1 MNEQLPTSAPAE
13 RNKAPILAVLS
24 AAFSG
29 ASPEVRDVLE
39 IASGFGQHVV
49 HFASALP
56 EISWQP
62 SDPDASSRAA
72 ITARLA
78 HYGLPNVSL
87 PIDLDVL
94 ATWPD
99 LQVDAVVVANLLH
112 ISPAATLQGLFGGAR
127 HVCRSG
133 GLLHLY
139 GPFKQGG
146 AHTST
151 GNAEFDLSLRQR
163 NPDWGIRDVEVVI
176 EQAQDLG
183 WVLDAQSD
191 MPANNLSLLFRLINK

>member
-1 MNEQLPTSAPAE
+1 MIDQLPTSAPAE
-13 RNKAPILAVLS
+13 RNKGPILEVLS
-24 AAFSG
+24 AAFSST
-29 ASPEVRDVLE
+29 SPEISDVLE

-56 EISWQP
+56 DVSWQP

-72 ITARLA
+72 IAARLA
-78 HYGLPNVSL
+78 DYGLPNVSL
-87 PIDLDVL
+87 PIELDVL

-112 ISPAATLQGLFGGAR
+112 ISPAETLHGLFAGAR
-127 HVCRSG
+127 RVCRSG

-163 NPDWGIRDVEVVI
+163 NPDWGIRDGETVI
-176 EQAQDLG
+176 EQARDLG
-183 WVLDAQSD
+183 WVLDAQTD
-191 MPANNLSLLFRLINK
+191 MPAKNLSLLFRLINK

>member
-1 MNEQLPTSAPAE
+1 MIEQLPTSAPAE
-13 RNKAPILAVLS
+13 RNKGPILEVLS
-24 AAFSG
+24 AAFTNT
-29 ASPEVRDVLE
+29 SPEIRDVLE

-49 HFASALP
+49 HFAAALP
-56 EISWQP
+56 DISWHP
-62 SDPDASSRAA
+62 SDPDATSREAIAA
-72 ITARLA
+72 RFQQHGLA
-78 HYGLPNVSL
+78 NVSL
-87 PIDLDVL
+87 PIELDVL

-112 ISPAATLQGLFGGAR
+112 ISPAATLQGLFAGAR
-127 HVCRSG
+127 QVCRSD

-151 GNAEFDLSLRQR
+151 GNADFDLALRQR

-176 EQAQDLG
+176 EHAQDLG
-183 WVLDAQSD
+183 WSLETKTD